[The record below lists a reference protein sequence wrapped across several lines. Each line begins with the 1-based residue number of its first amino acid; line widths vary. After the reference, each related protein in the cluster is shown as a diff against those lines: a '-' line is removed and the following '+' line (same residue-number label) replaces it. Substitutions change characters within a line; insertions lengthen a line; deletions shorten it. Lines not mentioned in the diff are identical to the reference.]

1 MERRRPP
8 QVDRQAMTE
17 SVPLKDYIER
27 IFSER
32 AAALELA
39 FKAQQE
45 ALLIATR
52 NLDSRLEKLN
62 ELRQEVTQDRGNYV
76 TRDKYDA
83 EVGQL
88 EKKLDQA
95 TGALNVAR
103 FLGAGGL
110 AAAIYAVAAQAGVIK

>member
-1 MERRRPP
+1 
-8 QVDRQAMTE
+8 MTE
-17 SVPLKDYIER
+17 SVTLKEYIER

-83 EVGQL
+83 EVGAL

-110 AAAIYAVAAQAGVIK
+110 AAALYAVAAQAGVIK